1 MDAREA
7 VVVSLLMTSH
17 AFMLRPDFADTT
29 SAGGPRRSFVRAR
42 ALRRARGA
50 PPSRKHPIKQRRG
63 TSTASRAARLARALS
78 RYRTLETLTW
88 DRLPPNDRELYWDAV
103 TEATR
108 VRQWSVLGR
117 TRLLTAELN
126 NRTPAFANSSSDVC
140 GVR

>member
-29 SAGGPRRSFVRAR
+29 RLGPRRSFVRAR

-63 TSTASRAARLARALS
+63 TSPASRAARLARALS
-78 RYRTLETLTW
+78 RYRTLETLT
-88 DRLPPNDRELYWDAV
+88 
-103 TEATR
+103 
-108 VRQWSVLGR
+108 
-117 TRLLTAELN
+117 
-126 NRTPAFANSSSDVC
+126 
-140 GVR
+140 

>member
-29 SAGGPRRSFVRAR
+29 RLGPRRTALVAFAAR

-63 TSTASRAARLARALS
+63 TSPASRAARLARALS
-78 RYRTLETLTW
+78 RYRTLETLT
-88 DRLPPNDRELYWDAV
+88 
-103 TEATR
+103 
-108 VRQWSVLGR
+108 
-117 TRLLTAELN
+117 
-126 NRTPAFANSSSDVC
+126 
-140 GVR
+140 